1 MTGSGSGSGVAGV
14 GVLRFRAAGGFVVV
28 LLSEEGE
35 EGEEGSR
42 SEAARR
48 LRVGFGLWDEGR
60 GPGEGD
66 GEFFLGGMLG
76 VVWRTATCASAR

>member
-28 LLSEEGE
+28 LLSE